1 MQGYDSVLEY
11 NNSVKL
17 NVIINKPTS
26 QKSEVVLLSSM
37 NSFKWITSLKKRDAN
52 YSEKFRV

>member
-37 NSFKWITSLKKRDAN
+37 NSFK
-52 YSEKFRV
+52 